1 MNTNINTT
9 SLCLKAVKRVVD
21 HRITREI
28 TEYSGAVDVCTL
40 SNGIQVGRLSTRIR
54 DPHAYAMFIVGNFA
68 INPTG
73 PYGKAALSRLYACLC
88 PEDCTTVTK
97 IVLCV
102 QNECIFSS
110 GNHVR
115 VISS

>member
-40 SNGIQVGRLSTRIR
+40 SNGIQVGRLSTRIAN
-54 DPHAYAMFIVGNFA
+54 PYAYSMVVVGAFA
-68 INPTG
+68 LNPCG
-73 PYGKAALSRLYACLC
+73 PYGKAALLRLYSCLC
-88 PEDCTTVTK
+88 LEDCSIVAK
-97 IVLCV
+97 IAYAV
-102 QNECIFSS
+102 QME
-110 GNHVR
+110 R
-115 VISS
+115 VSTGKKVFA